1 MLFYVSKA
9 APNFEPP
16 FTFFV
21 LATHTSLLLPYTKL
35 ICIIL
40 PSYLR
45 DDSEQNTTLF
55 TFPQQINFIS
65 LHFVFF
71 EILNILIL
79 SQTRYF
85 YYKKYVL
92 LHNLH
97 DCYILMF
104 KICKMIF
111 PTIDIVTNIP

>member
-16 FTFFV
+16 FRFFV

-65 LHFVFF
+65 LQFVFF

-79 SQTRYF
+79 SQTRYS
-85 YYKKYVL
+85 YYKYLMIDTKTSSCKYEL
-92 LHNLH
+92 L
-97 DCYILMF
+97 CYI
-104 KICKMIF
+104 KNTTDCKTYTIVIF
-111 PTIDIVTNIP
+111 